1 MTDKEI
7 IKGLKC
13 CLGGKEEL
21 CKECPFN
28 GECYGDVDYLIAY
41 ALGLI
46 NRQQEQLDAAISGQ
60 ETLQKALAEKDEEIK
75 RLKNNV
81 FCSVVID
88 EGKMRNIVNEKVAEF
103 ELDIESIKSEA
114 IKEFAERL
122 KKHYDEYDD
131 YDDIYARH
139 MRDDIDFL
147 LDDMVGDTNA

>member
-1 MTDKEI
+1 MIEDLLIEFDEMGFAPTTTCPNPDKYACEWKEKLVSEI
-7 IKGLKC
+7 NC
-13 CLGGKEEL
+13 
-21 CKECPFN
+21 
-28 GECYGDVDYLIAY
+28 
-41 ALGLI
+41 
-46 NRQQEQLDAAISGQ
+46 QQEQLEAAANGQ
-60 ETLQKALAEKDEEIK
+60 ETLQKALAEKDKEIK

-114 IKEFAERL
+114 IKEIAERL

>member
-28 GECYGDVDYLIAY
+28 EECYGDVEYLIAY

-46 NRQQEQLDAAISGQ
+46 NRQQELLEAAIAGQ
-60 ETLQKALAEKDEEIK
+60 ETLQKALAEKNAEIE
-75 RLKNNV
+75 RRKNNL
-81 FCSVVID
+81 FCKVVID
-88 EGKMRNIVNEKVAEF
+88 EEKMRNIINEKVTEF
-103 ELDIESIKSEA
+103 ELDIELIKSEA
-114 IKEFAERL
+114 IKQFAERL

-139 MRDDIDFL
+139 IRDDIDFL

>member
-7 IKGLKC
+7 IRALEC
-13 CLGGKEEL
+13 CSSDEAMICE
-21 CKECPFN
+21 ECPLN
-28 GECYGDVDYLIAY
+28 EECYNDELPLAEL
-41 ALGLI
+41 ALDII
-46 NRQQEQLDAAISGQ
+46 NRQQEQLEAAVNGQ
-60 ETLQKALAEKDEEIK
+60 ETLQKALAEKNAEIE
-75 RLKNNV
+75 RRKNNP
-81 FCSVVID
+81 FCKVVID
-88 EGKMRNIVNEKVAEF
+88 EEKMRNIVNEKVAEF